1 VLDNVLVIT
10 VRKSFWAS
18 REAERFP
25 NRIYTRILYGRSG
38 NLTNS
43 LLVFAHGMLAYA
55 RLRPRVIFVGSA
67 HRIVPWLIAMRRLG
81 LLRKTKLLVT
91 NHIDFDDQQARHVDR
106 IIVYSR
112 GQIGLHDPAL
122 RDRYVFMPLPADGDF
137 AAVERPDRT
146 DAFVF
151 SGGGGLRD
159 FPALI
164 EAVRGLDD
172 VRLEI
177 VTFSPQLLESD
188 GSLPPNCE
196 VQGRLPLPRFLGMA
210 AAARFVAVPLKPGP
224 APHGQTTVVQA
235 IRLGKALV
243 ATRDASLEDYVE
255 DGKNGLLVDAGDVDG
270 YRDAVRRMWNDDEL
284 RASCE
289 REAAARA
296 GELTYEAF
304 AARIVAL
311 CEELVR

>member
-1 VLDNVLVIT
+1 
-10 VRKSFWAS
+10 
-18 REAERFP
+18 
-25 NRIYTRILYGRSG
+25 
-38 NLTNS
+38 
-43 LLVFAHGMLAYA
+43 
-55 RLRPRVIFVGSA
+55 
-67 HRIVPWLIAMRRLG
+67 
-81 LLRKTKLLVT
+81 
-91 NHIDFDDQQARHVDR
+91 
-106 IIVYSR
+106 
-112 GQIGLHDPAL
+112 
-122 RDRYVFMPLPADGDF
+122 
-137 AAVERPDRT
+137 
-146 DAFVF
+146 
-151 SGGGGLRD
+151 
-159 FPALI
+159 LI

-172 VRLEI
+172 VRVEI
-177 VTFSPQLLESD
+177 VTFSPQLLGFD

-196 VQGRLPLPRFLGMA
+196 VQGRLPLPQFLGMA
-210 AAARFVAVPLKPGP
+210 AAARFVAVPLKAGP

-270 YRDAVRRMWNDDEL
+270 YRDAVRRMWYDDEL